1 MTAVYFTFNLFI
13 FGIAFGIAFGINA
26 LFKLTD
32 IKTLVIICLSI
43 TYFMSIIEIS
53 SMDENHEELNEKA
66 KSEIEKI
73 RNEKLSLEKELKEKI
88 NSLNYAEKALKKR
101 RDYLSDAQKYFDDVR
116 QKLNQDLDDVTQKLR
131 NSEATVEFLQKKYDD
146 FINTSPLKTVAK
158 FYADYTM
165 FIHAIDNKNLIDKDR
180 PAFKAAEA
188 MKLQREHA
196 KEEITRLKESEYK
209 LEFLLDAFPELR
221 IYLNSFSDLNAI
233 CSYDNFNDFEENRD
247 RAQDYLEKEEYE
259 KLSVSERNQLALDR
273 YIERQKSNWQIGR
286 DFEMFCAWYLE
297 QEGYSVER
305 YGIEKG
311 VNDLGRDLIATC
323 SFMSDRKI
331 LIIQCKCW
339 NKDREIREN
348 VISQLYGTYFAYIHE
363 NEENIKKDNIE
374 VIPVIMFPQFSR
386 LSDVAKEFCEKL
398 NVRIKQLDYK
408 DFPRIKCN
416 INGTNKIYHLPFDQQ
431 YDRTKICKPGEF
443 YAYKVKEAEDAGF
456 RRAFPHRFI
465 SE

>member
-73 RNEKLSLEKELKEKI
+73 RNEKLSLEKELNEKI

-165 FIHAIDNKNLIDKDR
+165 FIHAIDNKNLID
-180 PAFKAAEA
+180 
-188 MKLQREHA
+188 
-196 KEEITRLKESEYK
+196 
-209 LEFLLDAFPELR
+209 
-221 IYLNSFSDLNAI
+221 
-233 CSYDNFNDFEENRD
+233 
-247 RAQDYLEKEEYE
+247 
-259 KLSVSERNQLALDR
+259 
-273 YIERQKSNWQIGR
+273 
-286 DFEMFCAWYLE
+286 
-297 QEGYSVER
+297 
-305 YGIEKG
+305 
-311 VNDLGRDLIATC
+311 
-323 SFMSDRKI
+323 
-331 LIIQCKCW
+331 
-339 NKDREIREN
+339 
-348 VISQLYGTYFAYIHE
+348 
-363 NEENIKKDNIE
+363 
-374 VIPVIMFPQFSR
+374 
-386 LSDVAKEFCEKL
+386 
-398 NVRIKQLDYK
+398 
-408 DFPRIKCN
+408 
-416 INGTNKIYHLPFDQQ
+416 
-431 YDRTKICKPGEF
+431 
-443 YAYKVKEAEDAGF
+443 
-456 RRAFPHRFI
+456 
-465 SE
+465 